1 MDVVDAVS
9 DVVGGVEDA
18 ESLQLLVDVALKG
31 PHESEGWKW

>member
-1 MDVVDAVS
+1 MDVVDAVG

-31 PHESEGWKW
+31 PNEPEGWKW